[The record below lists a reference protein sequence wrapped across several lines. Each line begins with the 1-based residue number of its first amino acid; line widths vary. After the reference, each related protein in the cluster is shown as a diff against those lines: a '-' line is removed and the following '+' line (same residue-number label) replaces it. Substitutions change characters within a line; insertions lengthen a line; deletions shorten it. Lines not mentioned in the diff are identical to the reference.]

1 MLKTKIKE
9 TTFYKFKLSKLSYV
23 DNTKIKSII
32 NECLDNQFFLK
43 KLFNRSKK
51 VLVSLPS
58 HDVNWVAA
66 YIDSAMRI
74 YQKVHMRPHT
84 RDLEA
89 RITKDKTF
97 KKSNST
103 LNFKDI
109 SLCSQMSFLYVVDG
123 QGHIYLEWGDII
135 NRKGYHIFPVE
146 EKDIIGFTGDIKYS
160 IKSDQEITTLLY
172 SNHIV

>member
-1 MLKTKIKE
+1 MLKTTVKE
-9 TTFYKFKLSKLSYV
+9 TVFYKFKLSKLSYV
-23 DNTKIKSII
+23 DNTKIKSVI
-32 NECLDNQFFLK
+32 NQCLDNQFFLK
-43 KLFNRSKK
+43 KLFNKSKK
-51 VLVSLPS
+51 VFVSLPL

-66 YIDSAMRI
+66 YINSVSLI
-74 YQKVHMRPHT
+74 YHKTTLRPHA

-89 RITKDKTF
+89 RITKDKIF
-97 KKSNST
+97 KKSDST

-109 SLCSQMSFLYVVDG
+109 SLCSQLSFLYVVDG
-123 QGHIYLEWGDII
+123 KGHIYLEWEDII
-135 NRKGYHIFPVE
+135 NRKGHHIFPVE